1 MMPALDFVILAGD
14 KNFEHSMRVVY
25 TSKFEILF
33 KVFSRVNTIT
43 KELAKKG
50 IKVQYLF
57 MCFLYIIS
65 NVLK

>member
-1 MMPALDFVILAGD
+1 MPALDEEILADG
-14 KNFEHSMRVVY
+14 KNFEHSMRAVH
-25 TSKFEILF
+25 TSKLEILF

-43 KELAKKG
+43 KELVKKE

-57 MCFLYIIS
+57 MCFFYIIS